1 MKKAILR
8 ISICALTFITLVA
21 VSKNDS
27 DTKKTTLTENFI
39 TGNPGISS
47 INALSFGPEGI
58 LFIGDSKN
66 AAIYALDTKDNSES
80 TSSERLVVR
89 EVDNKIAASLGTT
102 SDKIR
107 VTDMAVNPKS
117 RLVYF
122 SVNVADG
129 TPVILKLNGD
139 TFENVNLTEVSY
151 SKIDIENAVSVDKKD
166 RRGRSQRALAISDL
180 KYHDGKVM
188 VSGLSNKEFSSTFRS
203 INFPFDDTQ
212 DHASLEIYHAA
223 HGKYETYAPIRT
235 FNVVN
240 IDNKDYLMASYTCT
254 PLVLFP
260 MDELK
265 GGTHVKGRTVAELG
279 AGNSP
284 LDMITFNRDG
294 KPYFLMANTNRPVMR
309 IDYDAIKSFK
319 SELTEPVKGY
329 KAEGLSFTSLPMVNV
344 LQLDNLDSNNVVYLQ
359 RTSGGELVLVSRPTN
374 RI

>member
-1 MKKAILR
+1 MKKSILR
-8 ISICALTFITLVA
+8 ISICALAFVTLVA

-27 DTKKTTLTENFI
+27 NTKKSELTENFI
-39 TGNPGISS
+39 VGNPGISS

-66 AAIYALDTKDNSES
+66 AAIYALDTKDNSAI

-89 EVDNKIAASLGTT
+89 DVDNKIAASLGTT
-102 SDKIR
+102 SNKIR

-117 RLVYF
+117 RSVYF

-129 TPVILKLNGD
+129 TPVVLKLNGD
-139 TFENVNLTEVSY
+139 TFENVNLKEASY
-151 SKIDIENAVSVDKKD
+151 SKIDIENAISVDKKD

-180 KYHDGKVM
+180 KYHNGKVM
-188 VSGLSNKEFSSTFRS
+188 VTGLSNKEFSSTFRS

-240 IDNKDYLMASYTCT
+240 VDNKDYLMASYTCT

-260 MDELK
+260 MNELK
-265 GGTHVKGRTVAELG
+265 GGTHVKGRTIAELG

-284 LDMITFNRDG
+284 LDMITFERDG

-329 KAEGLSFTSLPMVNV
+329 KAEGLAFTSLPMVNV
-344 LQLDNLDSNNVVYLQ
+344 LQLDNLDTKNVVYLQ

>member
-1 MKKAILR
+1 MKKLILSV
-8 ISICALTFITLVA
+8 SICALAFITLVA
-21 VSKNDS
+21 VSKND
-27 DTKKTTLTENFI
+27 TNTNNPLTENF
-39 TGNPGISS
+39 TVGNPGIAS
-47 INALSFGPEGI
+47 INALSFGPDGI

-66 AAIYALDTKDNSES
+66 AAIYAVDTKDN
-80 TSSERLVVR
+80 TASSSSDRIVVR
-89 EVDNKIAASLGTT
+89 EIDNKIAASLGTT

-107 VTDMAVNPKS
+107 VTDMAVNPVS
-117 RLVYF
+117 RTVYF

-129 TPVILKLNGD
+129 TPVVLKLNGD
-139 TFENVNLTEVSY
+139 AFENVSLKEVSY
-151 SKIDIENAVSVDKKD
+151 SKIGLENAISAEKKD

-180 KYHDGKVM
+180 KYHKGKVM
-188 VSGLSNKEFSSTFRS
+188 VTGLSNKEFSSTFRS
-203 INFPFDDTQ
+203 IAFPFNDTQ

-223 HGKYETYAPIRT
+223 HGKFETYAPIRT

-240 IDNKDYLMASYTCT
+240 VDNRDYLMASYTCT

-284 LDMITFNRDG
+284 IDMITFVRDG
-294 KPYFLMANTNRPVMR
+294 KPSFLMANTNRPVMR

-344 LQLDNLDSNNVVYLQ
+344 LQLDNLDTNNVVYLQ
-359 RTSGGELVLVSRPTN
+359 RTANGELILASRPTN